1 MHGSQSRYDFIE
13 IAERQIVFGS
23 KFRQSCP
30 PIDSR
35 QSGLYYLNMNS
46 LTKTQELELLSSLES
61 RAESPLKFAYI
72 GDGYQNWLKIARES
86 RENHDLEFEEDLL
99 KKESLPF
106 IFRGLNE
113 NIDTVNIIDFGC
125 GDGIPMLPV
134 FEYLNN
140 LSIKNINYIPVDI
153 SQTMLDEAIK
163 TVKNRYNVTATPI
176 LFDFEKGEIIEKI
189 LQFSRGG
196 RTRNYFFLLGNTI
209 GNFDN
214 TEKVLSN
221 LKMSMFSDDYLIVG
235 NQISNLLNIPRIV
248 EYYKNKNTFKLVTS
262 TLVNYGMKCD
272 LEEFKVRWNENEKQI
287 EGFLT
292 AGQEKNIS
300 IADRNLTFEK
310 NEEILLFI
318 SKKYVE
324 ESLVEILNR
333 AGFRIDLFTT
343 NKRKDN
349 CIISV
354 SPSRYKS

>member
-1 MHGSQSRYDFIE
+1 
-13 IAERQIVFGS
+13 
-23 KFRQSCP
+23 
-30 PIDSR
+30 
-35 QSGLYYLNMNS
+35 MNSDKS

-72 GDGYQNWLKIARES
+72 GKGYENWMKIAEKS

-106 IFRGLNE
+106 IFRE
-113 NIDTVNIIDFGC
+113 IDKETKTVNIIDFGC
-125 GDGIPMLPV
+125 GDGVPMLPV
-134 FEYLNN
+134 FEYLQS
-140 LSIKNINYIPVDI
+140 LSISNINYIPVDI
-153 SQTMLDEAIK
+153 SQTMIDQAVK
-163 TVKNRYNVTATPI
+163 TLKEKYPINITPI

-189 LQFSRGG
+189 LQFPRDKTSHS
-196 RTRNYFFLLGNTI
+196 YFFLLGNTI

-221 LKMSMFSDDYLIVG
+221 LKMSMFSDDHLIIG
-235 NQISNLLNIPRIV
+235 NQISNLMNIPKIID
-248 EYYKNKNTFKLVTS
+248 YYNSKEIFNFTTS
-262 TLVNYGMKCD
+262 VISDYG
-272 LEEFKVRWNENEKQI
+272 LNPESNEFGSRWNENKKQI
-287 EGFLT
+287 EGFLKLN
-292 AGQEKNIS
+292 KNKNVTIS
-300 IADRNLTFEK
+300 DRTLTFEK

-324 ESLVEILNR
+324 ESLVEMLNR
-333 AGFRIDLFTT
+333 SGFRIDLFTT